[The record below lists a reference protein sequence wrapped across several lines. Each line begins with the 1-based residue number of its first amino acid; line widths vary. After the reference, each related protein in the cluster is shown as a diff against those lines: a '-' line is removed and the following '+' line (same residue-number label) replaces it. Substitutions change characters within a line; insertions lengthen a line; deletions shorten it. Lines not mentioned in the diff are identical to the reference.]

1 MSHTS
6 LLFHCIFATKNRR
19 PFISED
25 IQPRLWSYM
34 GGIARINGMKALAV
48 GGTRDH
54 AHVLISLPP
63 KMPIAKAMQ
72 LIKAGSSKWMHDKI
86 RHDLFEWQEK
96 YGAFSVGIS
105 QLDATKRYIQNQKK
119 HHEKRNFDSEWKA
132 ILKRHGLRDEDQP
145 SLRD

>member
-34 GGIARINGMKALAV
+34 GGIARINGMKELAV

-86 RHDLFEWQEK
+86 RHGLFEWQEK

-105 QLDATKRYIQNQKK
+105 QLDATKRYIQNQKR
-119 HHEKRNFDSEWKA
+119 HHEKRSFDSEWKA

>member
-86 RHDLFEWQEK
+86 RHGLFEWQEK

-119 HHEKRNFDSEWKA
+119 HHEKRSFDSEWKA

>member
-1 MSHTS
+1 
-6 LLFHCIFATKNRR
+6 
-19 PFISED
+19 
-25 IQPRLWSYM
+25 M

-54 AHVLISLPP
+54 AHLLISLPP
-63 KMPIAKAMQ
+63 TMAIAKAMQ
-72 LIKAGSSKWMHDKI
+72 LVKAGSSKWMHDKI

-105 QLDATKRYIQNQKK
+105 QLDATTRYIQNQKK
-119 HHEKRNFDSEWKA
+119 HHEKRSFDSEWKA
-132 ILKRHGLRDEDQP
+132 IWKRHGLRDEDQP